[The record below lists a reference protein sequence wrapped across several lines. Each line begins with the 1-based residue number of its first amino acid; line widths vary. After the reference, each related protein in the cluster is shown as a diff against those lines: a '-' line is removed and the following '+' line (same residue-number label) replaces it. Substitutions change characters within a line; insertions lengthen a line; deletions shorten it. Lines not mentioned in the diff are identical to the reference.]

1 MRALFALRA
10 LFARHP
16 SAATA
21 LLGAA
26 SLGVAALGLACL
38 VTGLADPTSDRGI
51 ALVVLG
57 ALTLLVVCW
66 VVDVGI
72 PTGMR

>member
-57 ALTLLVVCW
+57 LVALISVCW
-66 VVDVGI
+66 VADAGI
-72 PTGMR
+72 PVGRR